1 MKIIINKDFNKITL
15 YFQAKKEQHINI
27 RAAFIHVLGDLL
39 QSVGVLISSIII
51 KFKPNYMWADPACT
65 ILFSVI
71 VFCTTLT
78 IAKDTVHILIEGY
91 PKSLDP
97 YDKIYQS
104 LLNIKH
110 VSHVHGLKVWSLT
123 VNHVELICHLG
134 VLPLEDN
141 GCVLDVYNSVLE
153 NATNMLRKKYDI
165 EKCTIQIET
174 VRKETLLTCLGC
186 QPLKT

>member
-1 MKIIINKDFNKITL
+1 
-15 YFQAKKEQHINI
+15 
-27 RAAFIHVLGDLL
+27 
-39 QSVGVLISSIII
+39 
-51 KFKPNYMWADPACT
+51 MWADPACT

-91 PKSLDP
+91 PKVSIRFEINNISYNYDKFVLKIVQFSIYFIFQSLDP

-174 VRKETLLTCLGC
+174 VRKETLLSCQGC

>member
-1 MKIIINKDFNKITL
+1 
-15 YFQAKKEQHINI
+15 
-27 RAAFIHVLGDLL
+27 
-39 QSVGVLISSIII
+39 
-51 KFKPNYMWADPACT
+51 MWADPACT

-91 PKSLDP
+91 PKVWILLGIIIYRINNWPWKFPTLQYFFSFQSLDP

-104 LLNIKH
+104 LLNIRH

-174 VRKETLLTCLGC
+174 VRKETLLSCQGC

>member
-1 MKIIINKDFNKITL
+1 
-15 YFQAKKEQHINI
+15 
-27 RAAFIHVLGDLL
+27 
-39 QSVGVLISSIII
+39 
-51 KFKPNYMWADPACT
+51 MWADPACT

-91 PKSLDP
+91 PKVWILLGINHISYKYDTLALKASYFAIFFAFQSLDP

-104 LLNIKH
+104 LLNIRH

-174 VRKETLLTCLGC
+174 VRKETLLSCQGC

>member
-1 MKIIINKDFNKITL
+1 
-15 YFQAKKEQHINI
+15 
-27 RAAFIHVLGDLL
+27 
-39 QSVGVLISSIII
+39 
-51 KFKPNYMWADPACT
+51 MWADPACT

-91 PKSLDP
+91 PKVWILLGIIIYRINNWPWKFPTLQYFFSLQSLDP

-104 LLNIKH
+104 LLNIRH

-174 VRKETLLTCLGC
+174 VRKETLLSCQGC

>member
-1 MKIIINKDFNKITL
+1 MKDIQRYEFYRALVIYHIKTTITL
-15 YFQAKKEQHINI
+15 VLKIFQFAIFFFTFQ
-27 RAAFIHVLGDLL
+27 
-39 QSVGVLISSIII
+39 
-51 KFKPNYMWADPACT
+51 
-65 ILFSVI
+65 
-71 VFCTTLT
+71 
-78 IAKDTVHILIEGY
+78 
-91 PKSLDP
+91 SLDP

-174 VRKETLLTCLGC
+174 VRKETLLSCQGC

>member
-97 YDKIYQS
+97 HVVYLVGSDKFCHMDLSS
-104 LLNIKH
+104 LDIPQLRC
-110 VSHVHGLKVWSLT
+110 
-123 VNHVELICHLG
+123 EL
-134 VLPLEDN
+134 
-141 GCVLDVYNSVLE
+141 
-153 NATNMLRKKYDI
+153 
-165 EKCTIQIET
+165 
-174 VRKETLLTCLGC
+174 
-186 QPLKT
+186 

>member
-1 MKIIINKDFNKITL
+1 MKI
-15 YFQAKKEQHINI
+15 FQFAIFFFTFQ
-27 RAAFIHVLGDLL
+27 
-39 QSVGVLISSIII
+39 
-51 KFKPNYMWADPACT
+51 
-65 ILFSVI
+65 
-71 VFCTTLT
+71 
-78 IAKDTVHILIEGY
+78 
-91 PKSLDP
+91 SLDP

-174 VRKETLLTCLGC
+174 VRKETLLSCQGC

>member
-1 MKIIINKDFNKITL
+1 
-15 YFQAKKEQHINI
+15 
-27 RAAFIHVLGDLL
+27 
-39 QSVGVLISSIII
+39 
-51 KFKPNYMWADPACT
+51 MWADPACT

-91 PKSLDP
+91 PKVWILLGIIIYRIKTIGLESFPLCNIFFSLQSLDP

-104 LLNIKH
+104 LLNIRH

-174 VRKETLLTCLGC
+174 VRKETLLSCQGC

>member
-1 MKIIINKDFNKITL
+1 MQYLFT
-15 YFQAKKEQHINI
+15 FQ
-27 RAAFIHVLGDLL
+27 
-39 QSVGVLISSIII
+39 
-51 KFKPNYMWADPACT
+51 
-65 ILFSVI
+65 
-71 VFCTTLT
+71 
-78 IAKDTVHILIEGY
+78 
-91 PKSLDP
+91 SLDP

-174 VRKETLLTCLGC
+174 VRKETLLSCQGC

>member
-1 MKIIINKDFNKITL
+1 
-15 YFQAKKEQHINI
+15 
-27 RAAFIHVLGDLL
+27 
-39 QSVGVLISSIII
+39 
-51 KFKPNYMWADPACT
+51 MWADPACT

-91 PKSLDP
+91 PKVIIRFGINHMSYDYKSVLKIPQFVIYSIFQSLDP

-174 VRKETLLTCLGC
+174 VRKETLLSCQGC